1 VLLLAQME
9 AQMEGQIRAEML
21 QVVLVEMVPCL
32 VLDCLRLDCFLQHWV
47 LRIQM
52 IHRDFHHS
60 HFLRFGCY
68 QSFREKCL

>member
-1 VLLLAQME
+1 MLLLAQME
-9 AQMEGQIRAEML
+9 AQIEAQIRAEML

>member
-1 VLLLAQME
+1 VLLLAEME
-9 AQMEGQIRAEML
+9 AQIRAEML
-21 QVVLVEMVPCL
+21 QVVLVEMVPCFG
-32 VLDCLRLDCFLQHWV
+32 LDYLMVDCFLKHSV

-68 QSFREKCL
+68 QSFLEKCL